1 MKLQVLKFGA
11 SWCGPCKVLNPIF
24 TAVEEEYAAKGELVE
39 FTKFDIDS
47 EPEASIKYGIR
58 NVPTI
63 LYVINDEV
71 KEKQVGVV
79 NQDAIRQ
86 LIEKY
91 K

>member
-11 SWCGPCKVLNPIF
+11 SWCGPCKTLNPIF
-24 TAVEEEYAAKGELVE
+24 TSVEEEYVAKGELVK
-39 FTKFDIDS
+39 FTKIDIDS
-47 EPEASIKYGIR
+47 DPEASIKYNIR

-63 LYVINDEV
+63 LYIVDEEV

-79 NQDAIRQ
+79 NKESICQ

>member
-11 SWCGPCKVLNPIF
+11 AWCGPCKTLNPIF
-24 TAVEEEYAAKGELVE
+24 TSVEEEYSAKGEQVE
-39 FTKFDIDS
+39 FTKVDIDS
-47 EPEASIKYGIR
+47 DPEATLKYNIR

-63 LYVINDEV
+63 LYIVNDEV
-71 KEKQVGVV
+71 KEKQVGMV
-79 NQDAIRQ
+79 NKDAICQ